1 MSQADC
7 NNKSE
12 LNMGVLNDVSG
23 VIVYHVVR
31 IPKRQYE
38 VNETPEFPFSERD
51 FSSAPPYKQEAENLL
66 EQARLNEFPEY
77 PSRKDCLFVARNRED
92 MDAWVHYKYKDDCDF
107 VLYKILLE
115 KGKLIWLDT
124 EWYEGAA
131 ELLAP
136 GNIVLTHNKTLPEC
150 ISNYWNGVPYRKNGY
165 GLIEGLFYGTAKI
178 LSKDK
183 YQIRNRKI
191 IKA

>member
-38 VNETPEFPFSERD
+38 VNETPEFPISERD
-51 FSSAPPYKQEAENLL
+51 FSSAPSYKQEAENLL

-77 PSRKDCLFVARNRED
+77 PSR
-92 MDAWVHYKYKDDCDF
+92 
-107 VLYKILLE
+107 
-115 KGKLIWLDT
+115 
-124 EWYEGAA
+124 
-131 ELLAP
+131 
-136 GNIVLTHNKTLPEC
+136 
-150 ISNYWNGVPYRKNGY
+150 
-165 GLIEGLFYGTAKI
+165 
-178 LSKDK
+178 
-183 YQIRNRKI
+183 
-191 IKA
+191 